1 MLDVFCLFVVDYIM
15 KIMFLIIISYFI
27 GSISFARLIAK
38 MHGKD
43 LRQVGSGNLGATNL
57 SRACG
62 KKWAYLCFGLDV
74 LKGFAPSFT
83 ARIILISASETPAT
97 LALWLAVGTA
107 AILGHIF
114 PFYLKFKGGKGVATS
129 FGVVLGIWPYYA
141 VPGIICF
148 GLWAVIVL
156 TWRYISLG
164 SIIAATV
171 FPLIMIILTAV
182 LENWRFDTVWPLIVS
197 AVILCLLV
205 IFLHR
210 ANIKRLLEGTENK
223 VLQKN
228 SEVEV

>member
-1 MLDVFCLFVVDYIM
+1 
-15 KIMFLIIISYFI
+15 MFLIIISYFI

-62 KKWAYLCFGLDV
+62 KKWAYLCFLLDF
-74 LKGFAPSFT
+74 LKGFVPTFVAGFFIVSGPADS
-83 ARIILISASETPAT
+83 AILS
-97 LALWLAVGTA
+97 LWLAVGVA

-148 GLWAVIVL
+148 VLWAVIVL

-164 SIIAATV
+164 SIIAAAV
-171 FPLIMIILTAV
+171 FPMVMIALTIILK
-182 LENWRFDTVWPLIVS
+182 NWHFSILWPLIAAAIILCS
-197 AVILCLLV
+197 LVIL
-205 IFLHR
+205 LHR
-210 ANIKRLLEGTENK
+210 ANIKRLLAGTEHK
-223 VLQKN
+223 IWQGR
-228 SEVEV
+228 